1 MHTESRFNDAYPTGD
16 VGGNAFPIPYHYE
29 ADELHAVWDK
39 GIYTLRNNIA
49 RPFTATTYASFQTKT
64 IDPYMATYKYALT
77 DATVANT
84 DCFAWSWES
93 NDIATGKNAAHDI
106 YEGVVENEVIQQSY
120 IDEFVPV
127 LENNITLGG
136 YRLAYVTIYMYGDK
150 AALEAFL
157 QWSNLIYL

>member
-1 MHTESRFNDAYPTGD
+1 MHTESRFDDTYPTGD

-39 GIYTLRNNIA
+39 GLYTLRNNIA
-49 RPFTATTYASFQTKT
+49 RPFTDSTYEKFQTKT
-64 IDPYMATYKYALT
+64 IDPYMATYKYSLT

-84 DCFAWSWES
+84 DCVAWSWES
-93 NDIATGKNAAHDI
+93 NDLATGINSGSDI
-106 YEGVVENEVIQQSY
+106 YHGVTENEVIPQAY
-120 IDEFVPV
+120 LDEFVPV

-150 AALEAFL
+150 AALESFL
-157 QWSNLIYL
+157 Q